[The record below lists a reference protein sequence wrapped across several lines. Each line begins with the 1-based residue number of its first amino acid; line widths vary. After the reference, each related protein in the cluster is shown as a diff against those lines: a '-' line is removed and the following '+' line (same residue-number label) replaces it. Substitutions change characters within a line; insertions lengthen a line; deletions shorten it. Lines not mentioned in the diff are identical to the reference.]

1 MNFFEE
7 FKPDLKEFYEMTEK
21 FHSGEISKGEYKGFS
36 GAYGS
41 YAQRDGK
48 HHMLRLRMTGGRF
61 TKERMKY
68 VLDCIEKYNIDK
80 LHLTTCQSLQIH
92 NLEPEVLTA
101 IIEGAWAAGMI
112 SRGGGGDFPRNVMA
126 SPLSGVQK
134 GENFDVLPY
143 AELAGD
149 YLFQFIKSVK
159 FPRKLKV
166 CFSNSPENEPHATFR
181 DLGFVSR
188 KDGKFDVYSAGGLG
202 NNPKLGVKVADGIAP
217 EKILYYIKAMVD
229 TFVAH
234 GNYENRG
241 KARTRYMQESLGR
254 EGYIQAYQEK
264 LSKVMAEEQ
273 LDMEVPISENLENTK
288 KGKEAI
294 GDIACD
300 GQMKRII
307 EQKQEFLYAVY
318 YQPIGGDLKPE
329 KLKEL
334 YEVIKDMEQVEAR
347 ITPEEGM
354 YFINCTAE
362 EAKRVLAATED
373 GANTLFETSVAC
385 IGNSICQVGVRD
397 SQAMLA
403 ECLEAVR
410 KEHFSDGVLPKIH
423 ISGCPSSCAAHQIGD
438 IGFRGG
444 VKKTAEGTVPAFVF
458 FEGGSPLQGRE
469 IISKEDTNAMAVED
483 IPKFLVELGK
493 TIEAADTT
501 YSEWVKENHKS
512 LLALVEKYTA

>member
-7 FKPDLKEFYEMTEK
+7 FKPDLEEFFEMTEK
-21 FHSGEISKGEYKGFS
+21 FHKQEISKGEYKGFS
-36 GAYGS
+36 GGYGS

-48 HHMLRLRMTGGRF
+48 LHMLRLRMTGGRF

-68 VLDCIEKYNIDK
+68 VIDCMEKYKINK
-80 LHLTTCQSLQIH
+80 LHLTTCQSLQLH
-92 NLEPEVLTA
+92 NLEPEVLTS

-143 AELAGD
+143 AEQAGE
-149 YLFQFIKSVK
+149 YLFHFIKSVK

-188 KDGKFDVYSAGGLG
+188 QDGKFDVYSAGGLG
-202 NNPKLGVKVADGIAP
+202 NNPKLGAKVAEEVAP

-229 TFVAH
+229 TFVAY

-241 KARTRYMQESLGR
+241 KARTRYMQDSLGTQ
-254 EGYIQAYQEK
+254 GYIKAYQEK
-264 LSKVMAEEQ
+264 LAKVLEEEK
-273 LDMEVPISENLENTK
+273 LDFIVTIPEYTK
-288 KGKEAI
+288 KGTDKIKEN
-294 GDIACD
+294 
-300 GQMKRII
+300 RRVI
-307 EQKQEFLYAVY
+307 EQKQDKLYAVY

-334 YEVIKDMEQVEAR
+334 YETIKDMDQVEAR

-354 YFINCTAE
+354 YIINCTAQ
-362 EAKRVLAATED
+362 EAERVLLITND

-397 SQAMLA
+397 SQALLA
-403 ECLEAVR
+403 ECLKAVR
-410 KEHFSDGVLPKIH
+410 KENFADNVLPKIH
-423 ISGCPSSCAAHQIGD
+423 ISGCPSSCAAHQIGT

-458 FEGGSPLQGRE
+458 FEGGSAQQGQE
-469 IISKEDTNAMAVED
+469 IISKDGNAMAIED

-493 TIEAADTT
+493 TVEAAGMT
-501 YSEWVKENHKS
+501 YDKWIENSHEK
-512 LLALVEKYTA
+512 LLSLVEKYTA